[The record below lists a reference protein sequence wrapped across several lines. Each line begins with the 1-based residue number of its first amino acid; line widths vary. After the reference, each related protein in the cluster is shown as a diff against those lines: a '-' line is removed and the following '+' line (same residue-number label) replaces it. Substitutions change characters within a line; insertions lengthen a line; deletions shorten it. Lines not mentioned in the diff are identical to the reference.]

1 MKTRVRNEQTRCS
14 VAGGEESF
22 VLDFLFLEPV
32 LSFCRRVARQK
43 KNTQFL
49 NHLICGSY
57 FENFSKLLIIYSKNI
72 STNLLKW
79 NKQMEGIIIFI
90 ILVMKNISN

>member
-1 MKTRVRNEQTRCS
+1 MKTRVMNEQTRCS

-49 NHLICGSY
+49 NHLICGFIGSHVFY
-57 FENFSKLLIIYSKNI
+57 REQLYLGEQLFKSKKE
-72 STNLLKW
+72 KFH
-79 NKQMEGIIIFI
+79 IFYP
-90 ILVMKNISN
+90 S